1 MKKKHKLGAAIGL
14 AALLATAM
22 VPAVQAED
30 LAIPVGS
37 QADRSAISLPANG
50 TSQALVRQRWGN
62 PLDIQGPVGQP
73 PISQWHYS
81 DFVVYFERDLVMHA
95 VVKRPKH

>member
-1 MKKKHKLGAAIGL
+1 MKNKHNLRTALGL
-14 AALLATAM
+14 TALLTTGMA
-22 VPAVQAED
+22 PALQAED

-37 QADRSAISLPANG
+37 QADHGAISLPSNG
-50 TSQALVRQRWGN
+50 MSQTSVRQRWGN
-62 PLDIQGPVGQP
+62 PQDIRGPVGQP

-95 VVKRPKH
+95 VVKRQKN

>member
-1 MKKKHKLGAAIGL
+1 MKKKRNLGAATGL
-14 AALLATAM
+14 AALLVTAM
-22 VPAVQAED
+22 APAVQAED

-37 QADRSAISLPANG
+37 QADRSAISLPGNG
-50 TSQALVRQRWGN
+50 MSQATVRQRWGN
-62 PLDIQGPVGQP
+62 PLDIRGPVGQP

-95 VVKRPKH
+95 VVKRQKN

>member
-1 MKKKHKLGAAIGL
+1 MKKKHNLGAALGL
-14 AALLATAM
+14 AAFLATALA
-22 VPAVQAED
+22 PAVQAED

-37 QADRSAISLPANG
+37 QADRSAISLPSNG
-50 TSQALVRQRWGN
+50 LSQASVRQRWGN
-62 PLDIQGPVGQP
+62 PLDIRGPVGQP

-95 VVKRPKH
+95 VVKRQKN

>member
-1 MKKKHKLGAAIGL
+1 MKKRSNLRASLGL
-14 AALLATAM
+14 AALITTAM
-22 VPAVQAED
+22 APAVQAED
-30 LAIPVGS
+30 LTVPVGS
-37 QADRSAISLPANG
+37 QADRSAINLPSNG
-50 TSQALVRQRWGN
+50 LSQASVRQRWGT

-95 VVKRPKH
+95 VVKRQKN

>member
-1 MKKKHKLGAAIGL
+1 M
-14 AALLATAM
+14 
-22 VPAVQAED
+22 
-30 LAIPVGS
+30 S
-37 QADRSAISLPANG
+37 QAS
-50 TSQALVRQRWGN
+50 VRQRWGN